1 VKKEK
6 KNLDVAG
13 NDASL
18 FVVASSIA
26 SELKDLS
33 AEVFENR
40 REVDGGPR
48 TNTGGVLA
56 LLEVA
61 ADAAHGE
68 LESSLGRLGS
78 RLGSSSLASATSA
91 LAALSFARH
100 VCF

>member
-1 VKKEK
+1 MKKEK

-68 LESSLGRLGS
+68 LESSLG
-78 RLGSSSLASATSA
+78 
-91 LAALSFARH
+91 
-100 VCF
+100 